1 MDENALMN
9 IVSHEKNIMFF
20 YIIGVFVVMGIWEWL
35 ASRRS
40 QKITRQTRWPNNL
53 GLVLLNILIFRVI
66 FPGTA
71 LAAGYWAFVHQFGL
85 FHWCPVPLLFS
96 IVFTV
101 IALDY
106 MSYYLHR
113 LYHNVPWLWKI
124 HRTHH
129 TDPEVDIT
137 TGGRFHT
144 LEILI
149 TLLFKWATIAL
160 LGAPVYGIF
169 LFEIILNVGSIF
181 SHSNVRIPQLLD
193 HSLRLLI
200 VTPDMHRIHHSVIP
214 TETNSNF
221 GFILTWWD
229 RLLGTYRAEPQKGQE
244 GMELGLGI
252 FNGREELQVDR
263 LLLQPFLDK
272 EGRFALNNIFKK
284 AL

>member
-9 IVSHEKNIMFF
+9 IVSHGKSIGFF
-20 YIIGVFVVMGIWEWL
+20 YITIVFIGLAFWEWN
-35 ASRRS
+35 ASRRTQTFS
-40 QKITRQTRWPNNL
+40 RKIRWPNNL
-53 GLVLLNILIFRVI
+53 GLAFLNTLIFKII
-66 FPGTA
+66 FPGSA
-71 LAAGYWAFVHQFGL
+71 LTAGYWAFVHQFGL

-113 LYHNVPWLWKI
+113 LYHTIPWLWNI

-144 LEILI
+144 FEILI
-149 TLLFKWATIAL
+149 TLLFKWAAIAL
-160 LGAPVYGIF
+160 LGAPVFGVF
-169 LFEIILNVGSIF
+169 LFEIILNVGLVF
-181 SHSNVRIPQLLD
+181 GHSNVRMPQFLD
-193 HSLRLLI
+193 RSLRLLI
-200 VTPDMHRIHHSVIP
+200 VTPEMHRIHHSVIP
-214 TETNSNF
+214 AETNNNF

-284 AL
+284 DL